1 VALRL
6 APRVIADRVTD
17 EDNAVEVA
25 TDERLAADA

>member
-1 VALRL
+1 VAVRIT
-6 APRVIADRVTD
+6 RVIADRLTD